1 MTAETPLEREI
12 KRWAV
17 DIRID
22 PLEREIIEG
31 TDIVDRLITDE
42 NALRDLSISQ
52 EGLWNGNGRRAYNYY
67 ETYVHAVCIDQAS
80 EEIEAILTPVYYFD
94 CQENSSSTATTVQ
107 VCQIGTNA

>member
-17 DIRID
+17 DVRID

-52 EGLWNGNGRRAYNYY
+52 EGL
-67 ETYVHAVCIDQAS
+67 
-80 EEIEAILTPVYYFD
+80 
-94 CQENSSSTATTVQ
+94 
-107 VCQIGTNA
+107 